1 MAKNSADTCL
11 FCGESPCV
19 CNAPKKK
26 AAPKRAAKK
35 VAPAPVEPQPEP
47 TPAPAQNAQPS
58 MIAQRKALAASKKVI
73 KTGPIKPMA
82 KAKQA
87 TDAQLEEF
95 ELTRVLRMFDF
106 YGMLSQEDKRKH
118 AARLRQ
124 PQPSP
129 EVQEILKRVRTTSE
143 GGEKDDAQGT

>member
-1 MAKNSADTCL
+1 VAKNSADNCM
-11 FCGESPCV
+11 FCGEAPCV

-26 AAPKRAAKK
+26 ATPKRAAKK
-35 VAPAPVEPQPEP
+35 VAPASVEPQSDP
-47 TPAPAQNAQPS
+47 TKAQPS
-58 MIAQRKALAASKKVI
+58 MIAQRKALAASKKAI

-82 KAKQA
+82 KAKQS

-106 YGMLSQEDKRKH
+106 HGMLSQEDKRKH

-129 EVQEILKRVRTTSE
+129 EVQGILKRVRNTSE
-143 GGEKDDAQGT
+143 GGEKDDA